1 MSSNSL
7 CLNIKY
13 LKKGGGSGMPEPPPW
28 RVIAYMRAT
37 SLLLGGYRAV
47 RRDVRDGLPAG
58 HGHRLAGGDVVL
70 AAVGVPLGAV
80 RERDR
85 HLGALGV
92 RDRETVPAS
101 ARLLQDGAVTGLLH
115 GRVHPVVRLHGR
127 PRGIRLVPHRHRLR
141 GRAIRGLE
149 RYPAV
154 RDRHDSPGADVV
166 LAAVGVPLGAVRERD
181 RHLSPL
187 GVRDGELV
195 PSAARGLQLDAMTCG
210 LGGGVH
216 PVVRLHGL
224 P

>member
-13 LKKGGGSGMPEPPPW
+13 LKKGGGSGMAEPPPW

-70 AAVGVPLGAV
+70 AAVGVPLG
-80 RERDR
+80 
-85 HLGALGV
+85 
-92 RDRETVPAS
+92 T
-101 ARLLQDGAVTGLLH
+101 
-115 GRVHPVVRLHGR
+115 
-127 PRGIRLVPHRHRLR
+127 
-141 GRAIRGLE
+141 
-149 RYPAV
+149 
-154 RDRHDSPGADVV
+154 
-166 LAAVGVPLGAVRERD
+166 VRERD

-187 GVRDGELV
+187 GVRNGELV
-195 PSAARGLQLDAMTCG
+195 PSATRGLQLDAMTCG